1 MRRRAFLKAGL
12 SSVTLAAIPFS
23 LRASEANIA
32 LLDSN
37 LVYLSPY
44 QSDGSLSNCQA
55 EVWYTMLGADVFVCT
70 ASDSWRALAPLKGLV
85 RTKLWIGDL
94 GIWKGADY
102 ESLPTVVAEA
112 RIESDQKV
120 LESALQQFGYKYF
133 SEWKKWGPRFSRGLI
148 DGFRTMLR
156 YSLLV

>member
-1 MRRRAFLKAGL
+1 
-12 SSVTLAAIPFS
+12 
-23 LRASEANIA
+23 
-32 LLDSN
+32 
-37 LVYLSPY
+37 
-44 QSDGSLSNCQA
+44 
-55 EVWYTMLGADVFVCT
+55 MLGADVFVCT

-148 DGFRTMLR
+148 DGSTTMLR